1 MKSTGR
7 NARPPGRALVDSTIP
22 NATGVTLPPPCEA
35 QVPARPR
42 RYSSEDERR
51 PPCLT
56 GGQGFT
62 ATMPATAALRV
73 IDSVLIVD
81 DSGVQRSLGAALC
94 RELRITDVHQA
105 EDGVAALALL
115 DTLANPPDLLIV
127 DLEMPNMD
135 GPELLAALSARRL
148 RSPIIVASSRES
160 ALRQSVEDMG
170 TALGLRI
177 LGSLPK
183 PLTQSA
189 LGTLLRRQTSI
200 GPAESPENKATPVD
214 PQELRLALEREEII
228 VYYHPQVEIGTCRV
242 RGLEA
247 LARWH
252 HPSRGWIPPDAFIP
266 VAEQHGLIHALT
278 LRVMDLAM
286 AQTAQW
292 SRLGLDLS
300 IAVNISPLLLERGE
314 LVQEI
319 SDLQRKHHL
328 RAEQVVLEVT
338 ESSLLREPAVALGVL
353 TRLRLRGFRL
363 SLDDYG
369 TGFSSMQQLAR
380 IPFTELK
387 IDRSFVHGAAER
399 ASLQVIL
406 RSALDMASELGLET
420 VAEGV
425 ESLQDW
431 KLVRQYGCTLA
442 QGWLLA
448 KAMSPGDFEP
458 WLRRLRTHRPE
469 LLG

>member
-1 MKSTGR
+1 MS
-7 NARPPGRALVDSTIP
+7 
-22 NATGVTLPPPCEA
+22 
-35 QVPARPR
+35 
-42 RYSSEDERR
+42 
-51 PPCLT
+51 
-56 GGQGFT
+56 
-62 ATMPATAALRV
+62 ATAALHA

-81 DSGVQRSLGAALC
+81 DSGVQRSIGAALC
-94 RELRITDVHQA
+94 REMRISQIHQA

-115 DTLANPPDLLIV
+115 DALPAPPDLVIV

-135 GPELLAALSARRL
+135 GPELLAELSARRL
-148 RSPIIVASSRES
+148 RSPVIVASSRES
-160 ALRQSVEDMG
+160 SLRHSVEDMG

-183 PLTQSA
+183 PLTQEG
-189 LGTLLRRQTSI
+189 LGTLLQRQP
-200 GPAESPENKATPVD
+200 GNAPARDPRNTAPVD
-214 PQELRLALEREEII
+214 PQELQGALERGEITAF
-228 VYYHPQVEIGTCRV
+228 YHPQVEIGTCNV

-252 HPSRGWIPPDAFIP
+252 HPTRGWIPPDAFIP

-286 AQTAQW
+286 AQTAHWAHQ
-292 SRLGLDLS
+292 GLDLS
-300 IAVNISPLLLERGE
+300 IAVNISPLLLDRGE

-319 SDLQRKHHL
+319 SDLQRKHGL

-338 ESSLLREPAVALGVL
+338 ESTLLRELAVALGVL

-387 IDRSFVHGAAER
+387 IDRSFVHGAADRE
-399 ASLQVIL
+399 SLQVIL

-431 KLVRQYGCTLA
+431 QLVRQFGCTLA

-448 KAMSPGDFEP
+448 KAMSPTDFEP
-458 WLRRLRTHRPE
+458 WLQRLRQHRAE
-469 LLG
+469 LLS

>member
-1 MKSTGR
+1 MS
-7 NARPPGRALVDSTIP
+7 
-22 NATGVTLPPPCEA
+22 
-35 QVPARPR
+35 
-42 RYSSEDERR
+42 
-51 PPCLT
+51 
-56 GGQGFT
+56 
-62 ATMPATAALRV
+62 ATAALHA

-81 DSGVQRSLGAALC
+81 DSGVQRSIGAALC
-94 RELRITDVHQA
+94 REMRIRQIHQA

-115 DTLANPPDLLIV
+115 DALPAPPDLLIV

-135 GPELLAALSARRL
+135 GPELLSELSARRL
-148 RSPIIVASSRES
+148 RSPVIVASSRES
-160 ALRQSVEDMG
+160 SLRHSVEDMG

-183 PLTQSA
+183 PLTQEA
-189 LGTLLRRQTSI
+189 LSTLLQRQPGDTHAREARTI
-200 GPAESPENKATPVD
+200 TPVD
-214 PQELRLALEREEII
+214 PEELHGALERGDITAF
-228 VYYHPQVEIGTCRV
+228 YHPQVEIGSCKV

-252 HPSRGWIPPDAFIP
+252 HPTRGWIPPDAFIP

-286 AQTAQW
+286 AQTSHWAQH
-292 SRLGLDLS
+292 GLDLS
-300 IAVNISPLLLERGE
+300 IAVNISPLLLGRSE

-319 SDLQRKHHL
+319 SDLQRKHGL

-338 ESSLLREPAVALGVL
+338 ESTLLGELAVALGVL

-387 IDRSFVHGAAER
+387 IDRSFVHGAADRE
-399 ASLQVIL
+399 SLQVIL

-431 KLVRQYGCTLA
+431 QLVRQFGCTLA

-448 KAMSPGDFEP
+448 KAMSPTDFEP
-458 WLRRLRTHRPE
+458 WLQRLRQHRAD
-469 LLG
+469 LLA

>member
-1 MKSTGR
+1 MS
-7 NARPPGRALVDSTIP
+7 
-22 NATGVTLPPPCEA
+22 
-35 QVPARPR
+35 
-42 RYSSEDERR
+42 
-51 PPCLT
+51 
-56 GGQGFT
+56 
-62 ATMPATAALRV
+62 ATAALQA

-81 DSGVQRSLGAALC
+81 DSGVQRSIGAALC
-94 RELRITDVHQA
+94 RELRIRQIHQA

-115 DTLANPPDLLIV
+115 DSLPAPPDLLIV

-135 GPELLAALSARRL
+135 GPELLAALSARHL
-148 RSPIIVASSRES
+148 RSPVIVASSRES
-160 ALRQSVEDMG
+160 SLRHSVEDMG

-183 PLTQSA
+183 PLTQSG
-189 LGTLLRRQTSI
+189 LGTLLQRQP
-200 GPAESPENKATPVD
+200 GDAPGAGESGTTAPVD
-214 PQELRLALEREEII
+214 PEELRGAIERDEI
-228 VYYHPQVEIGTCRV
+228 VVFYHPQVEIGTCRV

-252 HPSRGWIPPDAFIP
+252 HPRLGWIAPDAFIP

-278 LRVMDLAM
+278 LRVMDQSM

-292 SRLGLDLS
+292 TRQGLDLS
-300 IAVNISPLLLERGE
+300 IAVNISPLLLDRSE

-319 SDLQRKHHL
+319 SDLQRKHNL

-338 ESSLLREPAVALGVL
+338 ESSLLRELAVALGVL

-387 IDRSFVHGAAER
+387 IDRSFVHGAADRE
-399 ASLQVIL
+399 SLQVIL

-448 KAMSPGDFEP
+448 KAMSAGEFEP
-458 WLRRLRTHRPE
+458 WLQRMHGHRNE
-469 LLG
+469 LLA

>member
-1 MKSTGR
+1 MS
-7 NARPPGRALVDSTIP
+7 
-22 NATGVTLPPPCEA
+22 
-35 QVPARPR
+35 
-42 RYSSEDERR
+42 
-51 PPCLT
+51 
-56 GGQGFT
+56 
-62 ATMPATAALRV
+62 ATAALQA

-81 DSGVQRSLGAALC
+81 DSGVQRSIGAALC
-94 RELRITDVHQA
+94 RELRIRQVHQA
-105 EDGVAALALL
+105 EDGIAALAVL
-115 DTLANPPDLLIV
+115 DSLPAPPDLLIV

-135 GPELLAALSARRL
+135 GPELLAALSSRHL
-148 RSPIIVASSRES
+148 RSAVIVASSRES
-160 ALRQSVEDMG
+160 SLRHSVEDMG

-183 PLTQSA
+183 PLTQA
-189 LGTLLRRQTSI
+189 GLGTLLQRQP
-200 GPAESPENKATPVD
+200 GDAPAVGDAGDAAPVD
-214 PQELRLALEREEII
+214 PEELRGAIERNEII
-228 VYYHPQVEIGTCRV
+228 VFYHPQVEIGTCRV

-252 HPSRGWIPPDAFIP
+252 HPRLGWIPPDAFIP

-278 LRVMDLAM
+278 LRVMDQSM

-292 SRLGLDLS
+292 MRQGLDLS
-300 IAVNISPLLLERGE
+300 IAVNISPLLLDRGE

-319 SDLQRKHHL
+319 SDLQRKHSL

-338 ESSLLREPAVALGVL
+338 ESSLLRELGIALGVL

-387 IDRSFVHGAAER
+387 IDRSFVHGAADR
-399 ASLQVIL
+399 QSLQVIL

-442 QGWLLA
+442 QGWLFA
-448 KAMSPGDFEP
+448 KAMSAGEFEP
-458 WLRRLRTHRPE
+458 WLRRLHGHRDE
-469 LLG
+469 LLA